1 MTAADRG
8 GSQGRRTKLYDG
20 SYHQNTMLPGLPM
33 PSPELC
39 LLNSRSPSCLYGVHH
54 ERSHRRRVRGSLL
67 SDDAESSNIGIDSSV
82 GGVDVDTPDDTVG
95 LDVTEIRDDLRT
107 YEALLSYIAV
117 RLANKRN
124 ALEVLGID
132 MGSMS
137 KGFGLLTRN
146 ATEGGTFLPVETL
159 VKVLNARFGRRCSY
173 ASKTP
178 FNLEGCLENAD
189 ALRND
194 LTKLISHLLAVST
207 PEKAA
212 NHKLS
217 DNGSCDKKRSLNF
230 KDIAHLPLM
239 DNKTLSLINPAAMVA
254 PNDAE
259 SVRSLLSYV
268 NDQSGVTSAKNAN
281 DGAEE
286 SSNSGYI
293 QVDTID
299 GTERSYGADKI
310 NKGRE
315 RANSDDEKHHSQ
327 SNKCPRNTTANTHA
341 KSTVYESSDYDRDN
355 KDHGSLSS
363 DEEKGHI
370 REHNITGSTN
380 FKESEMTEEE
390 MLQNLMDGKL
400 CDGSEPMEARDFVI
414 SILVAGLYEY
424 LPVEFFN
431 EILQD
436 ERLKRCF
443 ENIQQPDG
451 IEEEHATDA

>member
-1 MTAADRG
+1 M
-8 GSQGRRTKLYDG
+8 
-20 SYHQNTMLPGLPM
+20 
-33 PSPELC
+33 
-39 LLNSRSPSCLYGVHH
+39 
-54 ERSHRRRVRGSLL
+54 RGSLL

-82 GGVDVDTPDDTVG
+82 GDVDVDTPDDTVG
-95 LDVTEIRDDLRT
+95 LDVTDIRDDLRT

-124 ALEVLGID
+124 ALEVLSID

-159 VKVLNARFGRRCSY
+159 VKVLNARFGRTCSY

-178 FNLEGCLENAD
+178 FNLEGSLEDAG

-194 LTKLISHLLAVST
+194 LKKLISHLLAVST

-217 DNGSCDKKRSLNF
+217 DNGSCDKKRLLNF

-239 DNKTLSLINPAAMVA
+239 DNRMLSLINPAAMVA

-268 NDQSGVTSAKNAN
+268 NDQSGVSSAKNAN

-293 QVDTID
+293 QVYTID
-299 GTERSYGADKI
+299 GTEQSYGADKI

-315 RANSDDEKHHSQ
+315 RASSDDEKHHSQ
-327 SNKCPRNTTANTHA
+327 SNKRPRNTPANMHA

-355 KDHGSLSS
+355 KDHGSPSG
-363 DEEKGHI
+363 DEGGHI

-400 CDGSEPMEARDFVI
+400 CDGSAPMEARDFVI